1 MKKFRVLAA
10 ALAVSA
16 MLAACGG
23 SGPGD
28 QTPRVT
34 YGKMVN
40 FGDSLSDVGTYRVS
54 FVASVYGGGEY
65 SINPLPTEITTAL
78 TNWTEF
84 LAAQLVLP
92 RPCAA
97 VTGLNTVTNP
107 NLPYPPVP
115 RATHANCFDW
125 AQGGSRVTNP
135 VGPGNALLFNP
146 ANPATYSN
154 AIGQLTEPVVTQIA
168 NHLAVQPQFAADDL
182 VTVFAG
188 GNDLFIN
195 LATFSATVAAGGD
208 PVAAQQAAVGAM
220 VTAAD
225 DLAGYVSTKILANGA
240 THVVVLNLP
249 DVSLTPMGLENPTA
263 QPLILAMTQAFNGEL
278 AAKMPAGDS
287 ILFVDAFTS
296 SQQQA
301 AAPAM
306 FGLTN
311 VTDPACDLT
320 KVSSSLLCSAATL
333 IAADVSFYEYADTVH
348 PTPYGYRLLSQLVA
362 QQMAIRGWL

>member
-10 ALAVSA
+10 ALAASA

-54 FVASVYGGGEY
+54 FVAVSGGGEY
-65 SINPLPTEITTAL
+65 SINGVATY
-78 TNWTEF
+78 TNWTEY
-84 LAAQLVLP
+84 LAAQLGLTA
-92 RPCAA
+92 PCAA
-97 VTGLNTVTNP
+97 ETGLNTIEAIVGF
-107 NLPYPPVP
+107 PPVP
-115 RATHANCFDW
+115 ATFHNTGAAPCYDY
-125 AQGGSRVTNP
+125 AQGGARVTNP
-135 VGPGNALLFNP
+135 IGPGNAALVNP
-146 ANPATYSN
+146 ADPNTYSN
-154 AIGQLTEPVVTQIA
+154 AIGQLTVPVTTQID
-168 NHLAVQPQFAADDL
+168 NHLAVQPTFAADDL

-208 PVAAQQAAVGAM
+208 PNAAAQSAVGAM
-220 VTAAD
+220 VQAAD
-225 DLAGYVSTKILANGA
+225 DLAGYVQNKILANGA
-240 THVVVLNLP
+240 THVVLINLP
-249 DVSLTPMGLENPTA
+249 DVSLTPMGLENAAA
-263 QPLILAMTQAFNGEL
+263 QPLILQMTQAFNGEL
-278 AAKMPAGDS
+278 ATKLPASDA
-287 ILFVDAFTS
+287 ILFVDAFTT

-301 AAPAM
+301 AAPAQ

-320 KVSSSLLCSAATL
+320 KAASSLLCTKLTL
-333 IAADVSFYEYADTVH
+333 INADVTFYEYADTVH
-348 PTPYGYRLLSQLVA
+348 PTPYGYRLLSQLVT
-362 QQMAIRGWL
+362 QQMAIKGWL